1 MILLYTTKQSR
12 KEVNDLHDSCVIT
25 PFDETNG
32 NVALICKRFYAL
44 HLFREFGIKKSQSAN
59 TYEHHKNVYE
69 HRKNVNQ
76 DSLLKIHADHLFR
89 YFGISVSEDN

>member
-1 MILLYTTKQSR
+1 MILLYKTKQSR

-25 PFDETNG
+25 PLDETNG

-44 HLFREFGIKKSQSAN
+44 NLFRELGTKTSQSAN
-59 TYEHHKNVYE
+59 NEHRKNVYE

-76 DSLLKIHADHLFR
+76 DSLLKIHADHLLR